1 MIDKDTLVSHTNRL
15 LQLASIRGTNQG
27 VKVYETMLERL
38 RNAATQEEV
47 DDCADR
53 LKHALAGIEA
63 HGHFTQEEFKIV
75 EAVREL
81 R

>member
-1 MIDKDTLVSHTNRL
+1 MIKRSTLFSHTSRL
-15 LQLASIRGTNQG
+15 LQLASIRGTHQG

-38 RNAATQEEV
+38 RNATTQEEV
-47 DDCADR
+47 DYCADR
-53 LKHALAGIEA
+53 LKHALVGIEA
-63 HGHFTQEEFKIV
+63 HGHFTEEEFKIV